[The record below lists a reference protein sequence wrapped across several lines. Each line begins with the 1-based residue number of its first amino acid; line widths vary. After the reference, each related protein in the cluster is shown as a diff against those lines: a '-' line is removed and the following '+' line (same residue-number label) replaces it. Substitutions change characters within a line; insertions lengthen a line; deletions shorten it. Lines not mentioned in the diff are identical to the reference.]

1 MQATGGLPD
10 PMPAY
15 SIPFVAYALGYSL
28 WIIIAGIV
36 VYDRIKKRVLLA
48 RARRREPVTPLDQP
62 AK

>member
-1 MQATGGLPD
+1 
-10 PMPAY
+10 MPAY